1 MPSGPLCVFTL
12 FLSHLSWLWSFN
24 IGSQCSS
31 AHKVWSSMEK
41 VVWIFKNGR
50 MSSISVPLST
60 WRCQTKPAVGFF
72 AKGVALLGFCLAVM
86 RQWLWAP
93 NLQHCVSGS
102 GPTAPPN
109 DMGWPYHLISKKVAP
124 FFSQRWCHCDTA
136 DANPC
141 LEIQLWPLQDPKEA
155 QWIKP
160 GSKAVIYC
168 NQRSR
173 LHLSQLPQVPSQQ
186 TLCSR
191 EI

>member
-1 MPSGPLCVFTL
+1 
-12 FLSHLSWLWSFN
+12 
-24 IGSQCSS
+24 
-31 AHKVWSSMEK
+31 
-41 VVWIFKNGR
+41 
-50 MSSISVPLST
+50 
-60 WRCQTKPAVGFF
+60 
-72 AKGVALLGFCLAVM
+72 M

-109 DMGWPYHLISKKVAP
+109 DMGRPYHLISKKVAAP
-124 FFSQRWCHCDTA
+124 FFSQRWCHRDTV

-160 GSKAVIYC
+160 GSKAVICC

-191 EI
+191 ETWFWAKERILSYSLRWDVKIINAFYSIGIKLCVAKLKIILQICWPC